1 MDDSTTSTNNTI
13 YISCCVSPG
22 GRNIAVH
29 INLGYIL
36 ESIHVVHTQNSNV
49 DNTDTITTDNT
60 ATKPNQ
66 TKPNQT
72 KPNKTKQNKTKQNKT
87 KQNKNKIKQHIIT
100 NNKLYHQTIHY
111 SIQNT
116 GKIQNHN
123 NNIKLK
129 K

>member
-29 INLGYIL
+29 INWGYIL

-49 DNTDTITTDNT
+49 DNTDTVNTDNT
-60 ATKPNQ
+60 ANQTKPNQ

-72 KPNKTKQNKTKQNKT
+72 KQNKTKQIKPNKT
-87 KQNKNKIKQHIIT
+87 QRLNEPV
-100 NNKLYHQTIHY
+100 TI
-111 SIQNT
+111 
-116 GKIQNHN
+116 
-123 NNIKLK
+123 L
-129 K
+129 